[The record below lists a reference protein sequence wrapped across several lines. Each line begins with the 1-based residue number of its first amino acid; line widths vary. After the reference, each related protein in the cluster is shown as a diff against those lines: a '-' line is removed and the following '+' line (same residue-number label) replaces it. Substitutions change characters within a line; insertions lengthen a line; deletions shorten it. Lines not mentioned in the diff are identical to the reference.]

1 MYLNYM
7 KIQYCCKIVICG
19 VKLNGSKIV
28 KLKILDDFDK
38 IFIADTY
45 IYNIFKL
52 CIYILFIY
60 LFIFIYIY
68 LYIYI
73 YIYTLYIYI
82 YTLYIYIYILYI
94 YIYILY
100 IYTNFA
106 FFVCFCHCAT
116 HTHTAFLLMYN
127 V

>member
-45 IYNIFKL
+45 MYNIFKL
-52 CIYILFIY
+52 CIDIFFIY

-82 YTLYIYIYILYI
+82 YFIYIYTL

-116 HTHTAFLLMYN
+116 HTHTGFLLMYN
-127 V
+127 A